1 MKPSILF
8 ILLLTVLSCLI
19 HIDGNARVNQFQ
31 ILNNNKDTLFGSQP
45 THLKEVVVSKMVQ
58 RNLFN
63 AIANID
69 LNTKPV
75 KNSQEILRLVP
86 GLFIAQHAGGGK
98 AEQLFLRGFDSDHGT
113 DILVSVDGMPVNMVS
128 HAHGQGYAD
137 AHFIIPETI
146 GSIEFGTG
154 PYYSQQGNF
163 NTAGY
168 IGMKTLSRLSESRI
182 QIEAGQY
189 NTKRILGMFNLI
201 KNTAKQ
207 NAYIAAE
214 ALFTDGPTTSPQLFS
229 RYNLF
234 AKYNRQI
241 SDNHSITASVSAF
254 SSDWYASGQIPE
266 RAVQAGIIDRF
277 GSIDNTEGGNTSR
290 YNAQIKLTTTFRKN
304 LVWEN
309 QLYFNKYIFN
319 LFSNFTFFLND
330 PINGDGIQQSEKR
343 NLYGFNSTLSVKSK
357 WGNWDIKSIYGLGV
371 RYDQSYNNG
380 LSNTAQRRFISSY
393 TLGNIS
399 EANSYAFLEY
409 QTIKGKWAM
418 DLGFR
423 IDYFHF
429 KYQDLLKPNQ
439 LAPQQKMIV
448 SPKLNIQYSLNKL
461 TQLYFKSGKGFHSND
476 TRVVVANLGREI
488 LPAAYGA
495 DLGIILKPSSKV
507 LLNLAAWYL
516 YLNQEFVYVGDAGVV
531 EPSGKSRRHGLDLM
545 TRYQINDQIY
555 SQVNYNITRP
565 SALGEPKGANF
576 IPLAPTATSTGGIFY
591 KKDIGFSGGISYR
604 YIQNRPANEDNSII
618 AKGYFI
624 TDAAVQYR
632 FSKLELGL
640 MVENLFNTSWN
651 EAQFAT
657 ESRLIN
663 ETTSTTELHF
673 TPGVPFFAKFKI
685 AVLF

>member
-8 ILLLTVLSCLI
+8 ILLHTFLSCLI
-19 HIDGNARVNQFQ
+19 HIDGNAQDNQFQ
-31 ILNNNKDTLFGSQP
+31 ILNNSKDTLFGSQP
-45 THLKEVVVSKMVQ
+45 THLKEVVVSKMIQ

-113 DILVSVDGMPVNMVS
+113 DILVTVDGIPVNMVS
-128 HAHGQGYAD
+128 HSHGQGYAD

-146 GSIEFGTG
+146 GGLEFGTG
-154 PYYSQQGNF
+154 PYYTQQGNF

-168 IGMKTLSRLSESRI
+168 IGMKTLNHLAESRI
-182 QIEAGQY
+182 QIEAGQF
-189 NTKRILGMFNLI
+189 NTKRILGMFNLSQ
-201 KNTAKQ
+201 NTAKQ
-207 NAYIAAE
+207 NAYIATE
-214 ALFTDGPTTSPQLFS
+214 ALYTNGPTVSPQQFS

-234 AKYNRQI
+234 AKYNRQLN
-241 SDNHSITASVSAF
+241 DLHSITASLSAF

-266 RAVQAGIIDRF
+266 RAVRAGIIDRF

-290 YNAQIKLTTTFRKN
+290 YNALIKLNSTLRKN

-309 QLYFNKYIFN
+309 QLYYSKYIFN

-330 PINGDGIQQSEKR
+330 PVNGDGIQQAENR
-343 NLYGFNSTLSVKSK
+343 DLYGFNSTLSVKSK
-357 WGNWDIKSIYGLGV
+357 WGEWNIKSIYGLGI
-371 RYDQSYNNG
+371 RYDQSNNNG
-380 LSNTAQRRFISSY
+380 LSNTAQRRFISAN
-393 TLGNIS
+393 TLGNIK
-399 EANSYAFLEY
+399 ETNSFAFVEY

-423 IDYFHF
+423 ADYFNF
-429 KYQDLLKPNQ
+429 NYQDLLMSNQ
-439 LAPQQKMIV
+439 LASQQKAIL
-448 SPKLNIQYSLNKL
+448 SPKFNIQYSINKQ
-461 TQLYFKSGKGFHSND
+461 TRFYFKSGKGFHSND

-531 EPSGKSRRHGLDLM
+531 EPSGKSRRQGFDVM
-545 TRYQINDQIY
+545 ARYQINDQIY

-565 SALGEPKGANF
+565 RALGEPKGANF

-632 FSKLELGL
+632 FSKLEVGL
-640 MVENLFNTSWN
+640 MVENLFNTDWN

-657 ESRLIN
+657 ESKLIS

-673 TPGVPFFAKFKI
+673 TPGVPFFAKLKI

>member
-1 MKPSILF
+1 MKTHSFLRVVF
-8 ILLLTVLSCLI
+8 TFVILLFFCDNYAQTTDS
-19 HIDGNARVNQFQ
+19 
-31 ILNNNKDTLFGSQP
+31 LFG
-45 THLKEVVVSKMVQ
+45 K
-58 RNLFN
+58 N
-63 AIANID
+63 AIRLADVTVSNSLQKNIFNSIAKID
-69 LNTKPV
+69 LDTKPV
-75 KNSQEILRLVP
+75 KNSQEIMRVVP

-113 DILVSVDGMPVNMVS
+113 DILVTVDGMPVNMVS

-146 GSIEFGTG
+146 GNIDFGTG
-154 PYYSQQGNF
+154 PYYTQQGNF

-168 IGMKTLSRLSESRI
+168 IGFKTLNRLTESRV
-182 QIEAGQY
+182 QVEVGQF
-189 NTKRILGMFNLI
+189 NTKRILGMVDLLK
-201 KNTAKQ
+201 KNSAKQ
-207 NAYIAAE
+207 TAYIATE
-214 ALFTDGPTTSPQLFS
+214 ALFTDGPTISPQQFS
-229 RYNLF
+229 RYNIF
-234 AKYNRQI
+234 AKYNRMI
-241 SDNHSITASVSAF
+241 SDNHSITASISAF

-266 RAVQAGIIDRF
+266 RAVEEGLIDRF

-290 YNAQIKLTTTFRKN
+290 YNAQIKLNSTLRKN

-309 QLYFNKYIFN
+309 QFYYSKYVFN

-330 PINGDGIQQSEKR
+330 PINGDGIQQSENR
-343 NLYGFNSTLSVKSK
+343 DLYGLNSTLSVKSK
-357 WGNWDIKSIYGLGV
+357 WYDWNIKSIYGLGI
-371 RYDQSYNNG
+371 RFDQSNNNG
-380 LSNTAQRRFISSY
+380 LSNTSQRRFISSN

-399 EANSYAFLEY
+399 ETNSFAFVEY
-409 QTIKGKWAM
+409 QAMKGKWAM

-423 IDYFHF
+423 TDYFHF
-429 KYQDLLKPNQ
+429 NYQDLLNSFQ
-439 LAPQQKMIV
+439 QAPQQKIII
-448 SPKLNIQYSLNKL
+448 SPKLNIQYSVNKS

-476 TRVVVANLGREI
+476 TRVVVANQGREI

-516 YLNQEFVYVGDAGVV
+516 HLNQEFIYVGDAGIV
-531 EPSGKSRRHGLDLM
+531 EPSGKSRRQGIDLM
-545 TRYQINDQIY
+545 ARYQINNQIY
-555 SQVNYNITRP
+555 AQANYNFTQPRAI
-565 SALGEPKGANF
+565 AEPKGANF
-576 IPLAPTATSTGGIFY
+576 IPLAPTATSTGGLFY
-591 KKDIGFSGGISYR
+591 KNDIGFSGGISYR

-640 MVENLFNTSWN
+640 IVENLLNTKWN

-657 ESRLIN
+657 ESRLLN
-663 ETTSTTELHF
+663 ETSSVTELHF